1 MFLYLHDTIFVILE
15 NDFGS
20 IKRAV
25 CECDKELGVDLVDL
39 ELKVDSIDYNVDDCI
54 SFMHK
59 GSGKCCLSD
68 SGVYSWHHDWY
79 GCSY

>member
-1 MFLYLHDTIFVILE
+1 
-15 NDFGS
+15 
-20 IKRAV
+20 
-25 CECDKELGVDLVDL
+25 VDL

-79 GCSY
+79 GCTY